1 MRIIYRLILA
11 VCLAATGLFTTS
23 CYIRISDK
31 AREEIRQRIQVSE
44 KVYDT
49 MLKSYGQ
56 ELGVRSYGAVV
67 DLLIAWYQAG
77 MLG

>member
-1 MRIIYRLILA
+1 
-11 VCLAATGLFTTS
+11 
-23 CYIRISDK
+23 
-31 AREEIRQRIQVSE
+31 
-44 KVYDT
+44 

-67 DLLIAWYQAG
+67 DLLIAWHQAG

>member
-1 MRIIYRLILA
+1 
-11 VCLAATGLFTTS
+11 
-23 CYIRISDK
+23 
-31 AREEIRQRIQVSE
+31 
-44 KVYDT
+44 

-77 MLG
+77 MLPDPTRTR